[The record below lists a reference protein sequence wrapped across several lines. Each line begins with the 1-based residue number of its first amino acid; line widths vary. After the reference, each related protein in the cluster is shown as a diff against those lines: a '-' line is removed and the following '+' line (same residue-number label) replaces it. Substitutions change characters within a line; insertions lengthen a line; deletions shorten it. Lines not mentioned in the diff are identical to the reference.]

1 MTILSSL
8 FCSLF
13 AAISLGG
20 VAGGKISAQAS
31 LEAHNVYVGDPVDL
45 MVDFVGEAD
54 FTSLHPPSL
63 SGAVDTA
70 LWRIDDKSARTE
82 TVRRARRL
90 VYRVRP
96 LKEGLLEF
104 PRLEFS
110 YSNVYDRIEAVISTE
125 PMPVNVKKG
134 ANVALAELDEISQG
148 TPMPDG
154 LVYDLSKSPWNS
166 KKGMTD
172 DLLFRW
178 QRACSL
184 GKAEGFREF
193 DFPEARLNEAA
204 AELMDGNWAKALKI
218 YSLLE
223 WRIGQTRE
231 IERGIVA
238 ALALKLSDADAELPV
253 WRQVLR
259 PVLRYSWKGRLL
271 VGLAALAGIAL
282 VLWVFKTILKILV

>member
-1 MTILSSL
+1 MATLSSI
-8 FCSLF
+8 FSLCL

-20 VAGGKISAQAS
+20 VAGGKISAEAS
-31 LEAHNVYVGDPVDL
+31 LESHNVHVGDPVDL

-63 SGAVDTA
+63 SDAVDRA

-104 PRLEFS
+104 PKLEFS
-110 YSNVYDRIEAVISTE
+110 YSNVHDRTEVVIATR
-125 PMPVNVKKG
+125 PMPVNVKRG
-134 ANVALAELDEISQG
+134 ANVALAELEEIALDA
-148 TPMPDG
+148 PMPDG
-154 LVYDLSKSPWNS
+154 LICDLSKSPWS
-166 KKGMTD
+166 SGAGMTD
-172 DLLFRW
+172 DFLFKW
-178 QRACSL
+178 QKACSF

-218 YSLLE
+218 YSALE

-259 PVLRYSWKGRLL
+259 PLLRHSWKGRLL
-271 VGLAALAGIAL
+271 AGLAVFAGVFL
-282 VLWVFKTILKILV
+282 VLQVFKAILKMVV